1 MVPRLKRG
9 CGLLYTL
16 CLAIP
21 PPGLV
26 NTIVDVT
33 PRTTDAS
40 SPVVQCVFSQL
51 APGSV
56 ASCTVCFGTDRS
68 SLVICTSSV
77 GSTGDS
83 EVTVALPRLLATTR
97 YFYRTEAN
105 IDGSIVTAVEG
116 TFATG

>member
-1 MVPRLKRG
+1 MPRLKRG

-68 SLVICTSSV
+68 SLLNCSSSV
-77 GSTGDS
+77 GSTA
-83 EVTVALPRLLATTR
+83 ELTVALPRLLATTR
-97 YFYRTEAN
+97 YFYRTEAS
-105 IDGSIVTAVEG
+105 IDGSIVAAVEG